1 MKIKNF
7 NRKYKTLIIAEI
19 GINHNGDYKLC
30 KKMIKAAVNSG
41 ADAVKLQSINP
52 HHSYMEDTESF
63 KIFKNKNFDINQLL
77 KIQKYCHRNK
87 IIFFTTPGDIET
99 LEFLKPLKL
108 DVFKVSSGLFT
119 NTALI
124 IEILKQKKPIIL
136 STGMATV
143 DEIDYICNLVKKT
156 IGNNFALLKC
166 TASYPCKDTD
176 VNLLGIET
184 LKKRY
189 DCIIGYSDHTID
201 DLAVLSAVNQGAT
214 VIEKHFTIDKK
225 INGGDNSMSMLP
237 KDFKN
242 MVEKIR
248 RIEKMLG
255 SKNLSPTKSEITE
268 RKKRYRFLVSLCS
281 LKKGENINSKN
292 INMKRIHNFKE
303 EFIPAID
310 FLKFKKRKLSKNIPK
325 NTILKTSFFK

>member
-1 MKIKNF
+1 MILKNR
-7 NRKYKTLIIAEI
+7 NLKNDILVIAEI
-19 GINHNGDYKLC
+19 GINHNGDFDLC
-30 KKMIKAAVNSG
+30 MEMIKQAIKSG

-52 HHSYMEDTESF
+52 KHSYMENTKSF
-63 KIFKNKNFDINQLL
+63 KIFKNKNFYIHQLL
-77 KIQKYCHRNK
+77 KIQKYCQRNK

-108 DVFKVSSGLFT
+108 DIFKVSSGLFT
-119 NTALI
+119 NTPLI

-136 STGMATV
+136 STGMATIY
-143 DEIDYICNLVKKT
+143 EIDYICNLVKKT

-166 TASYPCKDTD
+166 TASYPCDDSD
-176 VNLLGIET
+176 VNLLGIKS

-201 DLAVLSAVNQGAT
+201 DLAVISAINQGAT

-225 INGGDNSMSMLP
+225 IKGGDNSMSMIP

-242 MVEKIR
+242 MVTKIR

-255 SKNLSPTKSEITE
+255 SKTLSPTKSEKSE
-268 RKKRYRFLVSLCS
+268 RKKRYRFLVSLNS
-281 LKKGENINSKN
+281 LKKGEYINSKN
-292 INMKRIHNFKE
+292 INMKRIHKFKKE
-303 EFIPAID
+303 YIPAID
-310 FLKFKKRKLSKNIPK
+310 FLKFNKKKLSKNVPK
-325 NTILKTSFFK
+325 NTILKASFFK